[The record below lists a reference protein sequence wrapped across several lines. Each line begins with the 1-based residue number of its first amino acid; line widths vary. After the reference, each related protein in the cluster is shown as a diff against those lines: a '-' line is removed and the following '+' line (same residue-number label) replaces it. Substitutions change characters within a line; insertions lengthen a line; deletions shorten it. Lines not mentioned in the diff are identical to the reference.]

1 MPIPDF
7 QSLML
12 PALKALSDGAETP
25 VSEVRQRIAEAERL
39 APEDM
44 RQLRHSGG
52 QPVFDNRVGWAMYH
66 LKGARL
72 VENARRG
79 TWRVTKGGERLLAEA
94 PPRLDIAALR
104 KYPAYVEWRNQWQN
118 RRKTRSGKDEPAS
131 ESSDEPLGT
140 PEESLDHAVQQ
151 LREALEAEVLD
162 RIREAKPEFLEQ
174 VILDLLL
181 AMGYGGGDPTMG
193 RVTGRSGDGGIDGTI
208 REDALGLDEVY
219 VQTKRYAD
227 GSTVGVDALRNFA
240 GAIDA
245 ANTSKGVFVT
255 TSRFTDDAKAY
266 VHLSP
271 KRIVLIDG
279 RELARLMV
287 AHDVGV
293 RTRIRHVIKRI
304 DEDYFRQEGL

>member
-1 MPIPDF
+1 
-7 QSLML
+7 ML
-12 PALKALSDGAETP
+12 PTLKALSDGAETP

-66 LKGARL
+66 LKRARL
-72 VENARRG
+72 VESARRG
-79 TWRVTKGGERLLAEA
+79 IWRVTKGGERLLAEA
-94 PPRLDIAALR
+94 PPRLDMAALR
-104 KYPAYVEWRNQWQN
+104 KYPAYAEWRNQSQN

-131 ESSDEPLGT
+131 EPSDEPLGT

-162 RIREAKPEFLEQ
+162 RVREAKPEFLEQ
-174 VILDLLL
+174 VIVDLLL

-208 REDALGLDEVY
+208 PEDALGLDEVY
-219 VQTKRYAD
+219 VQAKKYAE
-227 GSTVGVDALRNFA
+227 GSAVGEGDLRNFV
-240 GAIDA
+240 GAIDGA
-245 ANTSKGVFVT
+245 RNTKKGVFVT
-255 TSRFTDDAKAY
+255 TTRFTDSAKRY
-266 VHLSP
+266 V
-271 KRIVLIDG
+271 KNDTTMRIVLIDG

>member
-1 MPIPDF
+1 
-7 QSLML
+7 ML
-12 PALKALSDGAETP
+12 PALNALSDGAETP
-25 VSEVRQRIAEAERL
+25 ISEVRQWIAEAEGL
-39 APEDM
+39 TPEDM
-44 RQLRHSGG
+44 RQLLPSGR
-52 QPVFDNRVGWAMYH
+52 QSMFDNRVHWAMQH

-118 RRKTRSGKDEPAS
+118 RRKTRSGKDQPAS

-174 VILDLLL
+174 VIVDLLL

-219 VQTKRYAD
+219 VQAKRYAD

-240 GAIDA
+240 GAIDDA
-245 ANTSKGVFVT
+245 AHTSKGVFVT
-255 TSRFTDDAKAY
+255 TTRFTDDAKAY
-266 VHLSP
+266 VDRIP

-279 RELARLMV
+279 KELARLMV